1 MSKSDQTSK
10 PKPVILTCAQPTGQ
24 LTLGNYLGAVR
35 NWSDMLD
42 DYECFFGIV
51 DLHAITVPPK
61 PSDLR
66 QNVYSCIAQYIACG
80 LDPKNATNSYNPMLL
95 DILNLPGFLPV

>member
-1 MSKSDQTSK
+1 MNNKETPSKL
-10 PKPVILTCAQPTGQ
+10 KPVILTCAQPTGN

-35 NWSDMLD
+35 NWSEMLD

-61 PSDLR
+61 PAVL
-66 QNVYSCIAQYIACG
+66 QKMYIPAS
-80 LDPKNATNSYNPMLL
+80 PN
-95 DILNLPGFLPV
+95 ILPVVWIP